1 MSLRDTWIAGRTQ
14 RQQEQI
20 QRQQV
25 VQQELSNIYQSR
37 QTMATAL
44 RCELTEF
51 RDDLQESV
59 DSLRQNIKIDLDVLT
74 VETQEFLATR
84 YQQRMETKVQTQQE
98 LSGFMQNLRSQ
109 VWGNASR
116 ISGNRSQVPS
126 SVPAKTVE
134 DLPKI
139 RVSKPRSTKLK
150 VAAR

>member
-25 VQQELSNIYQSR
+25 VQQELSNISQAR

-51 RDDLQESV
+51 HDNLQESV